1 MIAVY
6 LALFLVTLVLFM
18 RKQYLPFLLCY
29 FGLMTKLFMLDTSEE
44 ISIKGEDLCIVVNF
58 LLLPV
63 VWKRNREV
71 FAWRDDSITKWIY
84 IYMLLMLFLFLK
96 CQ

>member
-6 LALFLVTLVLFM
+6 LALFLVTVVLYM
-18 RKQYLPFLLCY
+18 RKQYLPFLFCY

-44 ISIKGEDLCIVVNF
+44 ISIKGEDLCIVANL

-63 VWKRNREV
+63 VWKRDRKM
-71 FAWRDDSITKWIY
+71 FACRRRSI
-84 IYMLLMLFLFLK
+84 
-96 CQ
+96 